1 MTLPI
6 ALLSVVAPV
15 HNEEE
20 NIIPLATEVDAA
32 LKGRLNYELLFVDDC
47 SWDTTADRLCLAA
60 AANPRVRVVTHS
72 GQSGQ
77 SAAII
82 SGVRRAHGEW
92 IVTLDGDQQ
101 NDPADIITLVNQL
114 NIPSTPDNTALIIGH
129 RRKRRDT
136 WLKRV
141 SSRIANSIRQRL
153 LHDLTPDSG
162 CGLKLFPRQLFLELP
177 AFDHMH
183 RFLAALIVRHGGGV
197 VSVEVNHR
205 PRVAGRSHYGLNNR
219 LWTGV
224 IDLLGVIWLQHRWS
238 LPDVSEEP
246 TVSERPDQKN

>member
-6 ALLSVVAPV
+6 ALLSVVIPV

-20 NIIPLATEVDAA
+20 NILPLAAEVDAA
-32 LKGRLNYELLFVDDC
+32 LKDRIDYELLFIDDC
-47 SWDTTADRLCLAA
+47 SSDTTADNLRLAA
-60 AANPRVRVVTHS
+60 VANPRVRVLTHS
-72 GQSGQ
+72 RQSGQ

-82 SGVRRAHGEW
+82 SGVRRARGEW
-92 IVTLDGDQQ
+92 VVTLDGDQQ
-101 NDPADIITLVNQL
+101 NDPADIITLIDQL
-114 NIPSTPDNTALIIGH
+114 AAPSTPDDIALIIGH

-136 WLKRV
+136 WLRRL

-153 LHDLTPDSG
+153 LHDITPDSG
-162 CGLKLFPRQLFLELP
+162 CGLKLFPRQLFLQLP

-183 RFLAALIVRHGGGV
+183 RFFAALVVRHGGRV

-219 LWTGV
+219 LWAGV
-224 IDLLGVIWLQHRWS
+224 VDLLGVIWLQHRWTRAR
-238 LPDVSEEP
+238 VTEEP
-246 TVSERPDQKN
+246 SPPAPDDPTN